1 MQLYNRHIRI
11 LQHVETL
18 HTLCHS
24 STLLTSHSLSH
35 YLCLSLCLSSAAKGH
50 EATFDAVE
58 AVLRERYPDHILPPS
73 QREWIFVNAGG
84 WMGAMYIL
92 HASLTEYVLFFGTAV
107 DTSGHSGR
115 CELYCVQ
122 WCAYTHGFL
131 RQPKSQRVWFN
142 EKQ

>member
-1 MQLYNRHIRI
+1 MLESIVCNCTTDTSEYYNMLRHS
-11 LQHVETL
+11 V
-18 HTLCHS
+18 HS
-24 STLLTSHSLSH
+24 VIALLTSHSLSH

-50 EATFDAVE
+50 VATFDAVE

-92 HASLTEYVLFFGTAV
+92 HASLTEYVLFFGAAV

-115 CELYCVQ
+115 YK
-122 WCAYTHGFL
+122 HM
-131 RQPKSQRVWFN
+131 
-142 EKQ
+142 